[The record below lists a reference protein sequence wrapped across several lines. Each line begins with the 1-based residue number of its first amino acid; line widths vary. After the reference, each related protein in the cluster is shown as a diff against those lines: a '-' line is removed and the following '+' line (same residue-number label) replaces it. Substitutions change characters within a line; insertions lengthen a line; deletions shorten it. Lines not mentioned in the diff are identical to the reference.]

1 MTNLTSKIHTR
12 SKRLNSNS
20 LNIDTKSY
28 ADVTKLKLIDVNNS
42 KSKQITTKE
51 IIQTERKTVNHCFKP
66 TSESKLIYP
75 KKESKTILHVDEMW
89 LEDAIIEAYLKI
101 LTEYIKIF

>member
-1 MTNLTSKIHTR
+1 MLT
-12 SKRLNSNS
+12 LP
-20 LNIDTKSY
+20 
-28 ADVTKLKLIDVNNS
+28 KLKLIDVNNS

-75 KKESKTILHVDEMW
+75 KKESKTTRILHVDEM
-89 LEDAIIEAYLKI
+89 
-101 LTEYIKIF
+101 